1 MATVKNFGLE
11 GVASE
16 VQLGKAGPSFKADA
30 GKVEVRDVVGTLTNV
45 KIANAV
51 ASDEAVTL
59 AQLQAVQEGQV
70 SDGFAIVLGDV
81 AVDGDG
87 SWSPGAVPLTNTT
100 KVSDAVDQ
108 LNEILAKLVPSAPPN
123 FPNGTLS
130 ITNGANTNS
139 PRLASGAVPDN
150 TSGGHGLS
158 ASSTV
163 FRVAAATVSTNT
175 FGDVGPGDTG
185 TVQWLLN
192 DTVIGSRALTGTGDN
207 GTYSGL
213 VIADQKDFPVSTPGF
228 WKSFDATVTS
238 GAVANSG
245 INKVEMYH
253 TGASAGT
260 NEVFFVRDTL
270 TSGSVISSAS
280 IAENVQGTLSYSS
293 SVPHYGSG
301 ASLTANLSL
310 NNLSGET
317 YYGGSTPLTITGTN
331 SIIGSQTFTY
341 STLGISTP
349 IARNTTS
356 ATAVTPITINLNGSN
371 VFAVGTIQGATQ
383 NVHTTVAAANL
394 SSTNVLVM
402 AGTQSGKV
410 YELNVPVT
418 GLGSI
423 PNSSNA
429 IRVANGAGDKPTAAA
444 SAWTSSSALQTYD
457 AAVVAGVL
465 AHNQTNYTS
474 YLPAGPDLSTG
485 RSGAQYV
492 TFSFNRASASKF
504 KIHVTGSY
512 AGLWIKLPGVSDNAS
527 IASESANNH
536 GGWWNAFQPYD
547 GSGVPGEAGD
557 PNAGCALGTLATG
570 GTMTGASALEV
581 TFGTQSSTNS
591 TGNQILVRFRLNAGQ
606 SITALSFT
614 NS

>member
-16 VQLGKAGPSFKADA
+16 VQLGKAGPSFKADS
-30 GKVEVRDVVGTLTNV
+30 GNVEVRGTLGDLTNV
-45 KIANAV
+45 KAANAV
-51 ASDEAVTL
+51 ALDDLVTL

-70 SDGFAIVLGDV
+70 SDGFAIILGDV
-81 AVDGDG
+81 TTDGDG

-108 LNEILAKLVPSAPPN
+108 LNEILAKLVPAAPAN
-123 FPNGTLS
+123 FPASTSMAVTSVG
-130 ITNGANTNS
+130 NT

-163 FRVAAATVSTNT
+163 IRIQAATVSGANSWN
-175 FGDVGPGDTG
+175 DVGPGDTG
-185 TVQWLLN
+185 TLQLLVN

-207 GTYSGL
+207 GTFSGL
-213 VIADQKDFPVSTPGF
+213 VISDQKDFPVSTPGF
-228 WKSFDATVTS
+228 WKSLDVAVTNA
-238 GAVANSG
+238 AVANSG
-245 INKVEMYH
+245 INKIEVYH
-253 TGASAGT
+253 TGAAAGT

-270 TSGSVISSAS
+270 TAGSAISGAS
-280 IAENVQGTLSYSS
+280 IVENAQGTLAYSS
-293 SVPHYGSG
+293 SVPHYGTG
-301 ASLTANLSL
+301 ASLTGNLSL
-310 NNLSGET
+310 NNLAGET
-317 YYGGSTPLTITGTN
+317 YYGGTTPLTVSGTN
-331 SIIGSQTFTY
+331 SIIASQTYTY

-371 VFAVGTIQGATQ
+371 VFAQGTIQGATT
-383 NVHTTVAAANL
+383 NVAANVAAANL

-402 AGTQSGKV
+402 NGTQAGKV
-410 YELNVPVT
+410 YELNVPVS
-418 GLGSI
+418 GLGVL
-423 PNSSNA
+423 PNNNNA
-429 IRVANGAGDKPTAAA
+429 TRVANGSGDKPTTAAT
-444 SAWTSSSALQTYD
+444 AWTSSSALQTYD

-474 YLPAGPDLSTG
+474 YLPAGPDLSVG

-492 TFSFNRASASKF
+492 TFSFNRASVSKF
-504 KIHVTGSY
+504 KIHVTGTY
-512 AGLWIKLPGVSDNAS
+512 AGLWIKLPGISDNSS
-527 IASESANNH
+527 IAFEAATNQ

-547 GSGVPGEAGD
+547 GAGVPGEAGD
-557 PNAGCALGTLATG
+557 PNAGCALGAIATG
-570 GTMTGASALEV
+570 STMTGAGALEV
-581 TFGTQSSTNS
+581 TFGTQSSTNA

-606 SITALSFT
+606 SISALSFS
-614 NS
+614 N

>member
-30 GKVEVRDVVGTLTNV
+30 GNVEVRGTLGELTNV
-45 KIANAV
+45 KAANAV
-51 ASDEAVTL
+51 ALDDLVTL

-70 SDGFAIVLGDV
+70 SDGFAIILGDV
-81 AVDGDG
+81 TTDGDG

-108 LNEILAKLVPSAPPN
+108 LNEILAKLVPSAPTN
-123 FPNGTLS
+123 FPAGTNMGVTS
-130 ITNGANTNS
+130 VGNS

-158 ASSTV
+158 AGSTV
-163 FRVAAATVSTNT
+163 IRTAGATVSGSASWN
-175 FGDVGPGDTG
+175 DVGPGEVG
-185 TVQWLLN
+185 TVQLLLN
-192 DTVIGSRALTGTGDN
+192 DAVLGQRALTGSGDA

-213 VIADQKDFPVSTPGF
+213 VISDQKDFPVSTPGF
-228 WKSFDATVTS
+228 WKSIDIAVTNA
-238 GAVANSG
+238 AVASSG
-245 INKVEMYH
+245 INKIELYH

-260 NEVFFVRDTL
+260 NEVVFVRDTL
-270 TSGSVISSAS
+270 TAGSAISGAS
-280 IAENVQGTLSYSS
+280 IAENVQGTLAYSS
-293 SVPHYGSG
+293 SVPHYGTG
-301 ASLTANLSL
+301 ASLTGNLSL

-371 VFAVGTIQGATQ
+371 VFAVGTIQGATT
-383 NVHTTVAAANL
+383 NVAANVAAANL

-402 AGTQSGKV
+402 NGTQSGKV
-410 YELNVPVT
+410 YELSVPVT

-423 PNSSNA
+423 PNNSNA
-429 IRVANGAGDKPTAAA
+429 VRVANGAGDKPTTAA
-444 SAWTSSSALQTYD
+444 STWTSSSALQTYD

-465 AHNQTNYTS
+465 AHNQTNYSS

-492 TFSFNRASASKF
+492 TFSFNRASVSKF
-504 KIHVTGSY
+504 KMTIAGNY
-512 AGLWIKLPGVSDNAS
+512 AGVWVKLPGVSDNAS
-527 IASESANNH
+527 IAAEAANNH
-536 GGWWNAFQPYD
+536 GGWWNGYALYD
-547 GSGVPGEAGD
+547 GAGVPGEAGD
-557 PNAGCALGTLATG
+557 PNAGCALGAIATG
-570 GTMTGASALEV
+570 NSGTFEF
-581 TFGTQSSTNS
+581 TFGTQSSTNA
-591 TGNQILVRFRLNAGQ
+591 TGNQILVRIRLNAGQ
-606 SITALSFT
+606 SITALSFQ